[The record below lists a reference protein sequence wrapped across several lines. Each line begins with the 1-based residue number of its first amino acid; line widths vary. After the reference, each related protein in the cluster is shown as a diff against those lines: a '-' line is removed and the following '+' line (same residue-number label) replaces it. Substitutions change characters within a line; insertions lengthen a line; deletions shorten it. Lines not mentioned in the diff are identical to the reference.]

1 VTPYPSA
8 QPTEDQPP
16 RQETASWPGVS
27 VVMPVRNEEK
37 HLERS
42 VRRVLDQDYLGELEV
57 ILAVG
62 PSQDRTREIAATLA
76 AGDPR
81 LQVVDNPVG
90 RTPHAL
96 NLAVAAARFAI
107 IVRVDGHGELA
118 DGYIAHAVDLLR
130 TTGAANVGGVMD
142 AQGQTPF
149 EQAVACAYSTRLG
162 LGGSTFHLESSPPG
176 PADTVF
182 LGSFRKEALLKVGG
196 FDESMW
202 RAQDWELNYRLRQ
215 SGETVWFSPDLK
227 VTYRPRSSLR
237 ALLAQMYETGKWR
250 REVVRRHPETAGR
263 RYLAPPVA
271 VLGITVGS
279 AAGVAGMLT
288 RQPLLKVGFAA
299 PIGYLALILG
309 GSLTAPRW
317 LSPAGR
323 AWLPV
328 VLVATHMA
336 WGTGFL
342 VGLHPRPSGPPVI
355 RPTRVAAP

>member
-1 VTPYPSA
+1 
-8 QPTEDQPP
+8 
-16 RQETASWPGVS
+16 
-27 VVMPVRNEEK
+27 MPVRNEER

-42 VRRVLDQDYLGELEV
+42 VRRVLDQHYPGELEV

-62 PSQDRTREIAATLA
+62 PSNDRTREIATELA
-76 AGDPR
+76 EGDDR
-81 LQVVDNPVG
+81 LRVVDNPVG

-96 NLAVAAARFAI
+96 NLAIAAARYDI
-107 IVRVDGHGELA
+107 VVRVDGHGELA
-118 DGYIAHAVDLLR
+118 DDYISLAVELLQ

-182 LGSFRKEALLKVGG
+182 LGAFRKEAIASVGG
-196 FDESMW
+196 FDETMW

-215 SGETVWFSPDLK
+215 AGEVIWFSPDLK
-227 VTYRPRSSLR
+227 VTYRPRSSLP
-237 ALLAQMYETGKWR
+237 ALVAQMYETGKWR
-250 REVVRRHPETAGR
+250 REVVRRHPETAGK

-271 VLGITVGS
+271 VSGIALGTVTGLL
-279 AAGVAGMLT
+279 GMLT
-288 RQPLLKVGFAA
+288 GRSVLKAGFTA
-299 PIGYLALILG
+299 PVGYLTLILA
-309 GSLTAPRW
+309 GSLAAPRW
-317 LSPAGR
+317 LSPAAR

-328 VLVATHMA
+328 VLIATHMS

-342 VGLHPRPSGPPVI
+342 VGLRQRP
-355 RPTRVAAP
+355 